1 MLRAAKNFRR
11 AIMRKESKLAT
22 ILCAVLFASA
32 AASAQSSKQDVDLTA
47 SDGVKLK
54 ATYYSAGK
62 PGPGVLL
69 MHQCNRDRKTWDA
82 LATQLS
88 QAGIHVVTFDYRGFG
103 ESGGPHFDSI
113 TPEQRAEVVKNW
125 PSDIDIVFAYLL
137 AQSGVDRARIG
148 AGGASCGVDNSIQ
161 LARRHAEVKTL
172 VLLSGT
178 TDDAGIKYLESAY
191 AVPLLG
197 SASEDDDDALPMM
210 RWLVAFSPN
219 PQDKLVPY
227 KTAGHGTEMFKVE
240 KGLEPMIFEWYQAK
254 LEHPAA
260 ADPPKSAV
268 KRPASV
274 EFWNSLIEPG
284 GVPRATNIFEEV
296 RKKDPNVVLF
306 PEAAVNVLGY
316 QRIQAGDVKSAIE
329 IFQLNA
335 LAYPKS
341 ANVYDSLGDAYLAD
355 HQDALALQ
363 FSEKALKVLAEN
375 PPPDP
380 ARAQAIRESAEG
392 KMKQLRP
399 KGGS

>member
-1 MLRAAKNFRR
+1 MRQISSVAA
-11 AIMRKESKLAT
+11 
-22 ILCAVLFASA
+22 ILCAVLLAAA

-47 SDGVKLK
+47 ADGVKFK

-69 MHQCNRDRKTWDA
+69 MHQCNRERKTWDA
-82 LATQLS
+82 LATRLS

-103 ESGGPHFDSI
+103 ESGGPRFDTATS
-113 TPEQRAEVVKNW
+113 EQRAEVVKSW
-125 PSDIDIVFAYLL
+125 PGDIDMVFAYLL
-137 AQSGVDRARIG
+137 AQPGVDRARIG

-161 LARRHAEVKTL
+161 LARRHSEVKTL

-178 TDDAGIKYLESAY
+178 TDDAGIEYLESAY
-191 AVPLLG
+191 AVPILG

-210 RWLVAFSPN
+210 RWLIAFTPN
-219 PQDKLVPY
+219 PADKLVLY
-227 KTAGHGTEMFKVE
+227 KAAGHGTEMFKVE

-260 ADPPKSAV
+260 ADPPKLAV

-274 EFWNSLIEPG
+274 EFWNALIEPG
-284 GVPRATNIFEEV
+284 GVPRATRIFEED
-296 RKKDPNVVLF
+296 RKKDPNVILF

-316 QRIQAGDVKSAIE
+316 QRMQAGDTKSAIE
-329 IFQLNA
+329 ILKINA
-335 LAYPKS
+335 LAYPNS

-355 HQDALALQ
+355 HQDSLALQ
-363 FSEKALKVLAEN
+363 HSEKALKILAEN

-380 ARAQAIRESAEG
+380 ARAQAIRESAEA
-392 KMKQLRP
+392 KIKQLRP
-399 KGGS
+399 KGGN

>member
-1 MLRAAKNFRR
+1 
-11 AIMRKESKLAT
+11 MRKMLNLAA
-22 ILCAVLFASA
+22 IVCAALLAAA
-32 AASAQSSKQDVDLTA
+32 AASAQSFKQDVDLTA
-47 SDGVKLK
+47 SDGVKIK

-103 ESGGPHFDSI
+103 ESGGPRFDSLE
-113 TPEQRAEVVKNW
+113 PVQRGEAASHW
-125 PSDIDIVFAYLL
+125 PSDIDMVFAYLL
-137 AQSGVDRARIG
+137 AQPGVDRARIG

-172 VLLSGT
+172 VLLSGP

-191 AVPLLG
+191 GVPILG

-210 RWLVAFSPN
+210 RWLIAFSPN

-227 KTAGHGTEMFKVE
+227 KAAGHGTEMFKVE
-240 KGLEPMIFEWYQAK
+240 KGLEPMIFEWYVAK
-254 LEHPAA
+254 LKHPTA
-260 ADPPKSAV
+260 ADPPKSDT

-274 EFWNSLIEPG
+274 EFWNALIEPG
-284 GVPRATNIFEEV
+284 GVPRAAKIFEDA

-329 IFQLNA
+329 ILQLNA

-363 FSEKALKVLAEN
+363 YSEKALKVLAEN

-380 ARAQAIRESAEG
+380 ARAQLIRESAEA
-392 KMKQLRP
+392 KIKQLRP